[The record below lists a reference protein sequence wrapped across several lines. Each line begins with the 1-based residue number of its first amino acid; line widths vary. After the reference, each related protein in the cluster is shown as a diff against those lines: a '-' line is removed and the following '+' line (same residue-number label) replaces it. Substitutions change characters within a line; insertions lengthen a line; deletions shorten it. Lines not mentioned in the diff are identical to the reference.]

1 MFYHCGFLLYCR
13 YFAPLA
19 APSMWFGCFGKIVQH
34 LLFCTFTK
42 SIILNFYFY
51 STPVEIMIYSI
62 AEKEH
67 KMTRFARAQGSK
79 VRFYGH
85 FWCWLED
92 KYHKAKTNVLPPVAF
107 VYNEV
112 PNCRI
117 TVDTLTLS
125 YGLIFL
131 LISLWWSLY
140 FAETFVVLCPLATF
154 YSRSSST
161 VSSTQEPV
169 LRSRHFFGRHRLGT
183 SEFPE
188 LTPAPGKKK
197 GGSGSWLEKISFPL
211 RNCFWLIKIIFRL
224 LSL

>member
-1 MFYHCGFLLYCR
+1 
-13 YFAPLA
+13 
-19 APSMWFGCFGKIVQH
+19 
-34 LLFCTFTK
+34 
-42 SIILNFYFY
+42 
-51 STPVEIMIYSI
+51 
-62 AEKEH
+62 
-67 KMTRFARAQGSK
+67 MTRFARAQGSK

-85 FWCWLED
+85 FLCWLED
-92 KYHKAKTNVLPPVAF
+92 KYHKVKTNVLPPVAF

-140 FAETFVVLCPLATF
+140 FAETFVILCPLATF

-188 LTPAPGKKK
+188 PTPAPGKKK
-197 GGSGSWLEKISFPL
+197 RRLRLLTLKNFISAQKF
-211 RNCFWLIKIIFRL
+211 FFKIKIIFR
-224 LSL
+224 